1 VRYESLEVTQ
11 EMMQSQSGAP
21 QPLCSSSHYN
31 LRQTSGRSEVEFTV
45 SEDEDDPDSQD
56 EDGGKIVISITEVD
70 NSGNVVCSK
79 VMETEE
85 VPALPPGDVTLIQD
99 GSKMN

>member
-11 EMMQSQSGAP
+11 EMMQSQSGAA
-21 QPLCSSSHYN
+21 QPLCGSSHYN
-31 LRQTSGRSEVEFTV
+31 LRQVSDRSEFEFTV
-45 SEDEDDPDSQD
+45 SEDEDDPDSQ
-56 EDGGKIVISITEVD
+56 EEGGKIVISFTEVD

-79 VMETEE
+79 VVETDQ

-99 GSKMN
+99 GSQMK